1 MVFSKAAGDRGGSSL
16 SLIRGIRD
24 MAALADVRVDFRSWQ
39 DIISS
44 RSKTVK
50 HFFDLLKER
59 YPNARGYN
67 VFVASNVL
75 RTGCVPSE
83 ILDELV
89 EGAVSQVMYPANK

>member
-39 DIISS
+39 DIIS
-44 RSKTVK
+44 TVK